1 MSKLYCRVYQKVM
14 YVGMFL
20 MPWRQPKIIEG
31 TNSMQELCKV
41 FKEKNIKKV
50 LVVTDNMLF
59 ERGLLDNMF
68 NTFKQNEI
76 DFAVYN
82 KTIPNPT
89 IDNIE
94 EAKNLYLQEN
104 CEAIVAFGGGS
115 PIDCAKIVG
124 ARIVKPKKPVRK
136 MRGLLKI
143 RKKLPL
149 LVAVPTTSGTGSE
162 TTVAAVI
169 TDAKTHEKYPIN
181 DFSLIP
187 HYAVLDPSLTVSL
200 PKHITSTTGIDA
212 LTHAVEAFIGKSNTK
227 QTKKD
232 ALKATKLIFENLLLA
247 YNEPENLEARQKMQ
261 EAAYLAGAAFTRA
274 YVGNIHAIAHS
285 LGGFYSTPH
294 GLANAV
300 ILPYV
305 LEYYGK
311 TVYKKLAKM
320 ARYINLCTENESDE
334 TESKKFIEAIKDLNN
349 QLNIPTKIEGIKDE
363 DIPAMIKNAK
373 KEANPLYPVPMI
385 FKDKDFENI
394 YNLIKA

>member
-334 TESKKFIEAIKDLNN
+334 TASKKFIEAIKDLNN

>member
-1 MSKLYCRVYQKVM
+1 MSKLYCRIYQKVM
-14 YVGMFL
+14 YIGMFL

-31 TNSMQELCKV
+31 INSMQELCKI
-41 FKEKNIKKV
+41 FKDKNIKKV

-76 DFAVYN
+76 DFTVYN

-94 EAKNLYLQEN
+94 EAKDLYIKEK
-104 CEAIVAFGGGS
+104 CHAIVAFGGGS

-124 ARIVKPKKPVRK
+124 ARIVKPRKTVQK

-149 LVAVPTTSGTGSE
+149 LIAVPTTSGTGSE

-247 YNEPENLEARQKMQ
+247 YNEPENLQARQKMQ

-334 TESKKFIEAIKDLNN
+334 TASKKFIKAIKDLNN
-349 QLNIPTKIEGIKDE
+349 QLNIPTKIEEIKDE